1 MCKLFIMGV
10 VMTDVLNE
18 VIEFVGMEYLT
29 SNIAYYPETEVE
41 ECIISN
47 KLYPDFDHVTA
58 I

>member
-1 MCKLFIMGV
+1 MGV